1 MKIVS
6 DRQTDGRTDGQSLIY
21 IIYRLKRFSA
31 SRKTGDIEE
40 YVVRNL
46 FEIHIGGLKSN
57 LSGVC
62 RNTILTGIFIIFT
75 LLMEEFFEILIPTCV
90 HVLPPPLIYLLSS
103 FWIQII
109 RIVLSSFWIQII
121 RILLS
126 SFWIQIIRIF

>member
-1 MKIVS
+1 MS
-6 DRQTDGRTDGQSLIY
+6 RTDRRAVFY

-31 SRKTGDIEE
+31 SRKTGDIEV

-90 HVLPPPLIYLLSS
+90 HVPPPPSYLFIKLILNSDYQDSIKL
-103 FWIQII
+103 
-109 RIVLSSFWIQII
+109 
-121 RILLS
+121 ILNSDYQDIL
-126 SFWIQIIRIF
+126 IPLKY